1 MCNIAVIGLGNIGK
15 RHLQSIQNS
24 TRAWNVYGIDANQDT
39 LQEAVRTYKGEHNLK
54 VGKGVEIL
62 PEHVHVVVIATSS
75 AVRREV
81 FEQLV
86 EHSDIDFIIFE
97 KVLFQRVADYYY
109 VQECLKKYNIQSWV
123 NCARREQAVYQELR
137 KEIMKNK
144 MFEMHISGG
153 EWGLA
158 CNGIHMLDLIEWY
171 AGAASRI
178 DTVSLIDEIV
188 DSKRNGYKEVYGSL
202 AGTCGKCS
210 SWSISCQQ
218 NSNFPLTIEVIGD
231 YMSCRIIPE
240 QKIIKMAY
248 ADKQWEEEEREFISC
263 YQSQQTEGIVERILD
278 KGICNLPSFEESM
291 RTHLRIIEPLIE
303 FFEKHG
309 MEEGRCPIT

>member
-123 NCARREQAVYQELR
+123 NCARREQTVYQELR

-153 EWGLA
+153 EWELA

-178 DTVSLIDEIV
+178 DTVSLSDEIV